1 MAGLISTNEIQKLN
15 FQEEKGKRK
24 ELMQFPQE
32 EKKNNEHA
40 CMNEPTATQNCSPLG
55 AEADAMAKFK
65 MKSYFPSRPRL
76 AMTP

>member
-1 MAGLISTNEIQKLN
+1 
-15 FQEEKGKRK
+15 
-24 ELMQFPQE
+24 MQFPQE
-32 EKKNNEHA
+32 EKKNNEHT